1 MNLVTKGI
9 YPEKVL
15 GFFEEISKIPRG
27 SGKEKQISDW
37 LVKFA
42 KDRNLEVYQ
51 DSVNNVIIKKEATK
65 GYEKYAPLILQ
76 GHMDMVWEKNKDV
89 DFDFEKEGIKL
100 KIEDGYLKAKGTT
113 LGADNGIAI
122 AYGLAILDS
131 DDIKH
136 PKLEI
141 LITTDEEVSM
151 TGAQNL
157 DMSLLEGKKM
167 INLDTE

>member
-113 LGADNGIAI
+113 VNVFVDKEGNLKR
-122 AYGLAILDS
+122 
-131 DDIKH
+131 IK
-136 PKLEI
+136 KEMLEV
-141 LITTDEEVSM
+141 LKE
-151 TGAQNL
+151 N
-157 DMSLLEGKKM
+157 
-167 INLDTE
+167 INIER